1 MKNKKE
7 KINPKFLEAL
17 KNVIIYEKKENDR
30 TYPGRRERR
39 HSIVDENITIDG
51 FVIKKSSSKKI
62 KETCLEELYL
72 YNEWCSGGISGGNCW
87 GDDNHYAV
95 EGESEP
101 EFTDLDNIL
110 NEICPNITY
119 LQYKKLISKV
129 IKEEDSYTQIEYYG
143 NSTIYSYKTI
153 LLKDLYDAL
162 KELNIL

>member
-7 KINPKFLEAL
+7 KINPKFLEAI
-17 KNVIIYEKKENDR
+17 KNILIYEEREEKDR
-30 TYPGRRERR
+30 FYRTRRY
-39 HSIVDENITIDG
+39 SMVDKNITIDG
-51 FVIKKSSSKKI
+51 FVIKKSSSSEEI

-72 YNEWCSGGISGGNCW
+72 YNKWCSGGVSGGSCW
-87 GDDNHYAV
+87 GNDGHYAV

-129 IKEEDSYTQIEYYG
+129 IKEDSYTENEYYG
-143 NSTIYSYKTI
+143 NSSTYSYKTV
-153 LLKDLYDAL
+153 LLKDLYEAL
-162 KELNIL
+162 KELDLL

>member
-17 KNVIIYEKKENDR
+17 KNIIIYEEKEEKDR
-30 TYPGRRERR
+30 TYRTR
-39 HSIVDENITIDG
+39 HSIVNENITIDG

-87 GDDNHYAV
+87 GDDGHYAA

-129 IKEEDSYTQIEYYG
+129 IKEDSYTQHEYYG
-143 NSTIYSYKTI
+143 NSSNYSYKTV

-162 KELNIL
+162 KELDLL